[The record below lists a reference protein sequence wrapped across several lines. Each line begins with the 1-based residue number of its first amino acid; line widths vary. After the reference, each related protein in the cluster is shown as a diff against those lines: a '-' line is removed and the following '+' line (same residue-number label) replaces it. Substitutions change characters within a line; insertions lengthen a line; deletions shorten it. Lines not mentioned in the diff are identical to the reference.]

1 MPKLILVKHSLPTLD
16 PAAPAASWRLA
27 PEGLRRC
34 RALAEHLRAY
44 APGQIVSSAEPKAQ
58 ATASAVADALAMPWR
73 VAEGLEEHHR
83 RSAPF
88 LADEAFRQAVA
99 AMFDRP
105 GELVFGEETAD
116 QAAARFGRAVDAL
129 AQPAPADPLV
139 VVAHGTVI
147 ALHLARRA
155 GVAPFPLWSRL
166 GLPSFVS
173 VELPSYA
180 IGAVV
185 EHVL

>member
-1 MPKLILVKHSLPTLD
+1 MTKLILVKHSLPTLD
-16 PAAPAASWRLA
+16 PAAPAESWLLA

-34 RALAEHLRAY
+34 RALAEQLRGY

-88 LADEAFRQAVA
+88 LTDESFRLAVA

-105 GELVFGEETAD
+105 SQLVFGEETAD
-116 QAAARFGRAVDAL
+116 QAAERFGRAIDAL
-129 AQPAPADPLV
+129 VQPAPAAPLV

-155 GVAPFPLWSRL
+155 GIAPFPLWSRL
-166 GLPSFVS
+166 GLPSLVA
-173 VELPSYA
+173 VDLPSYD
-180 IGAVV
+180 IGALV